1 MAKVYADY
9 QAQLRRA
16 NAVDFD
22 DLIGEVVGIFQRHPE
37 VAEHYRRRF
46 RHVLIDEYQDTNH
59 AQYMLVSTLVGKP
72 TDDPYAAPP
81 SELCVVGDADQS
93 IYAFRGA
100 TIRNI
105 EEFERDYPQAR
116 TILLEQNYRSTQN
129 ILSAAN
135 AVIAQNEG
143 RRDKRLWTALGDG
156 EKLVGYV
163 ADNEQDEAR
172 FIAQEIDNLADDG
185 ASFSDIAVMY
195 RTNNSSRA
203 LEDVF
208 IRTGIPYKVAPVSTS
223 ARKSATLWPT
233 CVYWITQT
241 TVCRCGASLTPR
253 AAVSGT
259 ARKPSLPCTPTPMA

>member
-1 MAKVYADY
+1 M
-9 QAQLRRA
+9 RR
-16 NAVDFD
+16 
-22 DLIGEVVGIFQRHPE
+22 
-37 VAEHYRRRF
+37 
-46 RHVLIDEYQDTNH
+46 
-59 AQYMLVSTLVGKP
+59 
-72 TDDPYAAPP
+72 PP

-172 FIAQEIDNLADDG
+172 FNCPG
-185 ASFSDIAVMY
+185 
-195 RTNNSSRA
+195 N
-203 LEDVF
+203 
-208 IRTGIPYKVAPVSTS
+208 
-223 ARKSATLWPT
+223 
-233 CVYWITQT
+233 
-241 TVCRCGASLTPR
+241 
-253 AAVSGT
+253 
-259 ARKPSLPCTPTPMA
+259 